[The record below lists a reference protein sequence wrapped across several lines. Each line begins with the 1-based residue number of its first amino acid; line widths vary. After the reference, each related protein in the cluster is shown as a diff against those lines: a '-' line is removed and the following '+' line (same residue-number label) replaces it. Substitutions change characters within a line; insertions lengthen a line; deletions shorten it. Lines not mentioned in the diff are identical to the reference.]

1 MIFHGTWLAV
11 AIFVLNL
18 ALPSALLHAADDP
31 ALAAGQAETPTAEI
45 AATSLRII
53 DESGKA
59 HVITAQDFA
68 KLPHR
73 SVSAK
78 IGQADSTC
86 EGVALVDL
94 LESAGVAFGKDLRG
108 PRAANVI
115 VLEAQDGYRTALSQ
129 FEIDPATNDK
139 VALVVDRR
147 DGKPLADQE
156 GPYRLIMPD
165 EKRPVRWIRML
176 RTIRVLNL
184 KDTPLGESHK

>member
-11 AIFVLNL
+11 ALFVLNL

-31 ALAAGQAETPTAEI
+31 ALAAGQAETPTANI
-45 AATSLRII
+45 ASTSLCVI

-68 KLPHR
+68 KLPRR

-94 LESAGVAFGKDLRG
+94 LESAGVTFGKDLRG

-115 VLEAQDGYRTALSQ
+115 ALEAQDGYRTALSQ
-129 FEIDPATNDK
+129 LEIDPATNDK

-147 DGKPLADQE
+147 DGKPLSDQE
-156 GPYRLIMPD
+156 GPYRLIYAGR
-165 EKRPVRWIRML
+165 K
-176 RTIRVLNL
+176 
-184 KDTPLGESHK
+184 TPSPLDSDASHDSRLDPQRHAAR